1 VTVLKNG
8 TLIFAPTQTIP
19 MRKSL
24 ILLSALFLF
33 LSGAVYAQSTERTEL
48 EKKRKQTLQ
57 EIDILNRQYNE
68 IRQNKKASL
77 GQLAVIQRKIALRNR
92 MIGDINKQVNV
103 INQNINN
110 SYKEMRRLQKDL
122 DTLKM
127 NYAHN
132 VVYAYKNRSNYDF
145 LNFLFSASDF
155 NDAVRRIAYMRAYR
169 NYRSQQLDAIVKTE
183 KLYKEKIVELS
194 NNKKE
199 KTAVLGEQ
207 NKEMGELVKDKN
219 EQASVVNDIKK
230 KEKEI
235 NKTLAAKKKQAQ
247 QLQSS
252 ITAVIN
258 REIAAAKKEA
268 TAKAK
273 AEEARIKEEA
283 KNNATVTATPTTTA
297 TVTNKTTTTTTVKK
311 EETKKPASYLEYNKE
326 DIALGANFESNRGK
340 LPFPVDNGYIIGN
353 YGSNVVPG
361 TNIKYTQDF
370 ITISSPIGTTVKACF
385 DGEVMSVYDV
395 GGMTAV
401 TIKHGKYF
409 TTYSN
414 LSSVNVSKGQQVKT
428 GQSIGRVGENLDGD
442 GEINFI
448 LAKELQFIN
457 PTGWLRSR

>member
-1 VTVLKNG
+1 M
-8 TLIFAPTQTIP
+8 Q
-19 MRKSL
+19 R
-24 ILLSALFLF
+24 ILAFVLFLAVQ
-33 LSGAVYAQSTERTEL
+33 LSVTAQQPNERAEL
-48 EKKRKQTLQ
+48 ERKKRETQK
-57 EIDILNRQYNE
+57 EIDILTNQYNE
-68 IRQNKKASL
+68 IKKNKKASL
-77 GQLAVIQRKIALRNR
+77 GQLAVIQRKLQLRNKI
-92 MIGDINKQVNV
+92 IGDINKQVNV

-127 NYAHN
+127 NYAQN
-132 VVYAYKNRSNYDF
+132 VVYAYKNRSSYDF

-155 NDAVRRIAYMRAYR
+155 NDAIRRISYMRAYR

-183 KLYKEKIVELS
+183 KLYKEKIVELT

-207 NKEMGELVKDKN
+207 TKEMGELVKDKN
-219 EQASVVNDIKK
+219 EQAAVVDEIKK

-247 QLQSS
+247 QLQAS

-258 REIAAAKKEA
+258 REIANARKEA
-268 TAKAK
+268 AAKAK
-273 AEEARIKEEA
+273 AEEAKIKEEA
-283 KNNATVTATPTTTA
+283 KNNTTVAAPNTNTST
-297 TVTNKTTTTTTVKK
+297 TNKTTVAKK

-326 DIALGANFESNRGK
+326 DIALGASFESNKGR
-340 LPFPVDNGYIIGN
+340 LPFPVDNGYISGN
-353 YGSNVVPG
+353 FGTNTVPG
-361 TNIKYTQDF
+361 TSVKYQQDF
-370 ITISSPIGTTVKACF
+370 ITITSPVGTSVKACF

-414 LSSVNVSKGQQVKT
+414 LASATVSKGQQVKT
-428 GQSIGRVGENLDGD
+428 GQLIGRVGENLDGD
-442 GEINFI
+442 GELNFI
-448 LAKELQFIN
+448 LARELQFIN

>member
-1 VTVLKNG
+1 M
-8 TLIFAPTQTIP
+8 Q
-19 MRKSL
+19 R
-24 ILLSALFLF
+24 LLAFVLFLAVQ
-33 LSGAVYAQSTERTEL
+33 LSVTAQQPNERAEL
-48 EKKRKQTLQ
+48 ERKKRETQK
-57 EIDILNRQYNE
+57 EIDILTNQYNE
-68 IRQNKKASL
+68 IKKNKKASL
-77 GQLAVIQRKIALRNR
+77 GQLAVIQRKLELRNKI
-92 MIGDINKQVNV
+92 IGDINKQVNV

-127 NYAHN
+127 NYAQN

-155 NDAVRRIAYMRAYR
+155 NDAIRRISYMRAYR

-183 KLYKEKIVELS
+183 KLYKEKIVELT

-207 NKEMGELVKDKN
+207 TKEMGELVKDKN
-219 EQASVVNDIKK
+219 EQAAVVDEIKK

-247 QLQSS
+247 QLQAS

-258 REIAAAKKEA
+258 REIANARKEA
-268 TAKAK
+268 AAKAK
-273 AEEARIKEEA
+273 AEEAKIKEEA
-283 KNNATVTATPTTTA
+283 KNNTTVNAPNTNTA
-297 TVTNKTTTTTTVKK
+297 VTNKPAVVKK
-311 EETKKPASYLEYNKE
+311 EEIKKPASYLEYNKE
-326 DIALGANFESNRGK
+326 DIALGASFESNKGR
-340 LPFPVDNGYIIGN
+340 LPFPVDNGYISGN
-353 YGSNVVPG
+353 FGTNTVPG
-361 TNIKYTQDF
+361 TSVKYQQDF
-370 ITISSPIGTTVKACF
+370 ITITSPVGTSVKACF

-414 LSSVNVSKGQQVKT
+414 LASATVSKGQQVKT
-428 GQSIGRVGENLDGD
+428 GQLIGRVGENLDGD
-442 GEINFI
+442 GELNFI
-448 LAKELQFIN
+448 LARELQFIN

>member
-1 VTVLKNG
+1 MQRILVII
-8 TLIFAPTQTIP
+8 TL
-19 MRKSL
+19 
-24 ILLSALFLF
+24 LLLQISVA
-33 LSGAVYAQSTERTEL
+33 AQQPNERAEL
-48 EKKRKQTLQ
+48 EKKRKETLR
-57 EIDILNRQYNE
+57 EIEILNNQYNE
-68 IRQNKKASL
+68 IKKNKKASL
-77 GQLAVIQRKIALRNR
+77 GQLAVIQRKLELRNKI
-92 MIGDINKQVNV
+92 IGDINKQVNV

-127 NYAHN
+127 NYAQN
-132 VVYAYKNRSNYDF
+132 VVYSYKNRSNYDF
-145 LNFLFSASDF
+145 LNFLFSASNF
-155 NDAVRRIAYMRAYR
+155 NDAIRRIAYMRAYR

-207 NKEMGELVKDKN
+207 TKEMGELVKDKN
-219 EQASVVNDIKK
+219 EQAAVVNDIKK

-235 NKTLAAKKKQAQ
+235 NNSLAAKKKQAQ

-258 REIAAAKKEA
+258 RELKAAKIEADRLEKERIAREKANAA
-268 TAKAK
+268 TV
-273 AEEARIKEEA
+273 INEA
-283 KNNATVTATPTTTA
+283 KNNTSS
-297 TVTNKTTTTTTVKK
+297 TTTTPKTTPVVKK

-326 DIALGANFESNRGK
+326 DIALGANFESNKGR
-340 LPFPVDNGYIIGN
+340 LPFPVDNGYISGF

-361 TNIKYTQDF
+361 TNIKYNQDF
-370 ITISSPIGTTVKACF
+370 ITISSPVGTSVKACF
-385 DGEVMSVYDV
+385 DGEVMSVYDI

-401 TIKHGKYF
+401 TLKHGKYF

-414 LSSVNVSKGQQVKT
+414 LSSANVSKGQQIKT
-428 GQSIGRVGENLDGD
+428 GQLIGKVGENLDGD
-442 GEINFI
+442 GELNFI
-448 LAKELQFIN
+448 LARELQFIN